1 MGDESPTLLRP
12 EALEWHCSN
21 TDWQLDTH
29 TKVMPSSP
37 SPFVTLEEI
46 APSNDI
52 ISDGKQT
59 QDSEMFML
67 RPWIK
72 ESRRTSGFLSVGKNV
87 RRYYKQMEETKITFD
102 QIKEND
108 SEASFNSSSEEDK
121 QSEKVSTA
129 VKLSLFLNTTLIIA
143 KAVASYLSGSM
154 SILSSLVDSIV
165 DLVSG
170 VVVWYTSR
178 AVKGTDYY
186 KYPVGKTR
194 LEPISIIVLSV
205 IMAVA
210 SIQVIITS
218 ITKMIEHTVDPDI
231 STPTIVIIGATVFI
245 KGAMFLYCHQIK
257 KPSTDVLA
265 QDHRNDIVSNSFALG
280 FGYIGYKVW
289 PNADALGAIMIS
301 LYIVIGWYRTG
312 KEQIR
317 GLTGHSAQPAMLQKL
332 LWVCLNHDTRIQFI
346 DTLRAY
352 HFGFHFLVEAHIVL
366 PPNMTLEE
374 AHDIGE
380 SLQRKLESYSDVER
394 AFVHIDY
401 DYEHHPSVEHKIGHG
416 HSADTTPE
424 QKQVDDTLWIKKSI
438 ILSGK
443 PVIKI

>member
-12 EALEWHCSN
+12 DAMEWHCSN
-21 TDWQLDTH
+21 INRQQH
-29 TKVMPSSP
+29 TQRKVRPSSA
-37 SPFVTLEEI
+37 SLFVTLEEI
-46 APSNDI
+46 APCNDI
-52 ISDGKQT
+52 ILDEKKT
-59 QDSEMFML
+59 QESETFTL
-67 RPWIK
+67 KPWIK
-72 ESRRTSGFLSVGKNV
+72 ESRRQSGFLSVEKNV
-87 RRYYKQMEETKITFD
+87 KRYYKQMEETKITFD

-108 SEASFNSSSEEDK
+108 CDTSFITSSEDDN

-129 VKLSLFLNTTLIIA
+129 VKLSLFLNTALLIA

-154 SILSSLVDSIV
+154 SIISSLVDSTV

-170 VVVWYTSR
+170 VVVWYTSH
-178 AVKGTDYY
+178 AIKGTNYY

-218 ITKMIEHTVDPDI
+218 ITKMIEYTVDPDI

-245 KGAMFLYCHQIK
+245 KGALYLYCHQIK
-257 KPSTDVLA
+257 KPSTDALA
-265 QDHRNDIVSNSFALG
+265 QDHRNDMVSNSFALG

-317 GLTGHSAQPAMLQKL
+317 GLTGHTAQPTMLQKL
-332 LWVCLNHDTRIQFI
+332 LWVSINHDTRIQYI

-352 HFGFHFLVEAHIVL
+352 HFGIHFLVEAHIVL
-366 PPNMTLEE
+366 PPSMTLAE

-380 SLQRKLESYSDVER
+380 SLQRKLESYSDIER

-401 DYEHHPSVEHKIGHG
+401 DFEHHPSVEHKIGPG

-424 QKQVDDTLWIKKSI
+424 QTQVNGT
-438 ILSGK
+438 
-443 PVIKI
+443 V